1 MDFGSR
7 GYATGY
13 CGLTTVAPA
22 CSARLPSDPVGLRV
36 AWFGSQ
42 WFGCGLIQTGCA
54 CQDIAQGA
62 EGNLNRIVEG
72 RGIGSNVGTW

>member
-1 MDFGSR
+1 LVSAWRGLVRNGS
-7 GYATGY
+7 
-13 CGLTTVAPA
+13 VAA
-22 CSARLPSDPVGLRV
+22 
-36 AWFGSQ
+36 F
-42 WFGCGLIQTGCA
+42 IQTGCA